1 MWQLLLSKLNQW
13 CQIKFF
19 SKIKQNHE
27 NLNFLL
33 CVNSAQYS
41 NKNNG
46 IIMYCYP
53 VIYFLLEEP
62 EHREL

>member
-1 MWQLLLSKLNQW
+1 MTITVIKIKSAMMPK
-13 CQIKFF
+13 KFF